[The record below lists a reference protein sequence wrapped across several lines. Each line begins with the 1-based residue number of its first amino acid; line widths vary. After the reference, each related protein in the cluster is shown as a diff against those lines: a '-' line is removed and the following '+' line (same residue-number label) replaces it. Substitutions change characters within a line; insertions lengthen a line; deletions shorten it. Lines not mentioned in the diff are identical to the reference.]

1 MARKISKA
9 SKRRLTVFGTLSVI
23 AIFYFIISFIYNIYV
38 IRDLTIEKKELQKEY
53 ASLVEEAKQ
62 LKLDIDKLNDPEYL
76 ADYARENYL
85 YSKENEYIIQIGEE
99 ITETTETIDSI
110 ELSIDKNYILL
121 GLTFAIIS
129 IFIYILLKS
138 KKVNKK

>member
-1 MARKISKA
+1 MARRISKA
-9 SKRRLTVFGTLSVI
+9 SKRRLIFFGIPSVI
-23 AIFYFIISFIYNIYV
+23 AIFCCISSFIYNIYI
-38 IRDLTIEKKELQKEY
+38 IRDLTIEKQELQKEY

-110 ELSIDKNYILL
+110 ELNIDRNYVLL

-138 KKVNKK
+138 KKGNKK

>member
-23 AIFYFIISFIYNIYV
+23 AIFYFIVSFIYNIYI

>member
-23 AIFYFIISFIYNIYV
+23 AIFYFIISFIYNIYI